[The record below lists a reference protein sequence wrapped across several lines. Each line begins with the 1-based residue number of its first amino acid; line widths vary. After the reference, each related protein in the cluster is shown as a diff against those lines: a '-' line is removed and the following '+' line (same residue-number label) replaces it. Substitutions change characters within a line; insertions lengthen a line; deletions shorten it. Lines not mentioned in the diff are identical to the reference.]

1 MHDSR
6 STSLFVC
13 VALICLLSTP
23 FAFAAAGSAA
33 GCTPMAVNHIT
44 GVVDETVRTPLS
56 GNVHP
61 LARAEFDQGKVSD
74 SLPLEH
80 MIMLL
85 KRNPEQET
93 ALETRIDQMH
103 NPQSALFQQW
113 LSADDVGRCYG
124 AADGD
129 IAVLTS
135 WLQKHGFNVDA
146 ISSGRMMLIFT
157 GTAGQVAATFHTEIH
172 QLNVHGEKHI
182 ANMSAPQVPAAL
194 CGRRGLPLAA

>member
-1 MHDSR
+1 MRASR
-6 STSLFVC
+6 SKSLFVC

-23 FAFAAAGSAA
+23 FAFAAAG
-33 GCTPMAVNHIT
+33 CTSMAVNRIT

-56 GNVHP
+56 GNLHP

-85 KRNPEQET
+85 QRNPAQET
-93 ALETRIDQMH
+93 ALQTRMEQMH
-103 NPQSALFQQW
+103 NQQAPVFQQW

-124 AADGD
+124 VAAAN

-135 WLQKHGFNVDA
+135 WL
-146 ISSGRMMLIFT
+146 
-157 GTAGQVAATFHTEIH
+157 
-172 QLNVHGEKHI
+172 
-182 ANMSAPQVPAAL
+182 
-194 CGRRGLPLAA
+194 